1 MRKKCVA
8 SFIESSPIETAFT
21 LKANQPA
28 VSSYYNKIQQNE
40 NVNIVYYVMS
50 SILTKTEQ
58 HTEIKKKHIRNHFF
72 CDRLFLS
79 CSLFFDIVKAQ
90 LFYYFEF

>member
-58 HTEIKKKHIRNHFF
+58 HTEIKKKTRKKSFF
-72 CDRLFLS
+72 L
-79 CSLFFDIVKAQ
+79 
-90 LFYYFEF
+90 